1 MTIESIDL
9 ARCIGCGTCVDS
21 CAMDVFRLDEE
32 KGKAVIKYPEDCV
45 LCGFCEIDCP
55 EDAVYVS
62 PEKRTPMLMS
72 WG

>member
-1 MTIESIDL
+1 
-9 ARCIGCGTCVDS
+9 
-21 CAMDVFRLDEE
+21 MDVFRLDEAN
-32 KGKAVIKYPEDCV
+32 GKAVIRYPEDCV

-62 PEKRTPMLMS
+62 PEKNTPMLMS